1 MSKNKNNPKEIR
13 FFSTEGLECRS
24 LEDGKMIIEGYAVV
38 FDSPATHG
46 YTEIIDKHAFN
57 GADLSDVIMKYNHDD
72 SRLLIARTRNNSLQ
86 LTVDD
91 KGLWVHAELIDTTAN
106 LDVYKSV
113 RAGLLDKWSFA
124 FTVDKQEWDY
134 EKDIRR
140 ILKFDKIFDVSLVDV
155 PFYDQTE
162 VYARDLESFSKDKEA
177 YEKFKLEKEKLKI
190 RLSI

>member
-140 ILKFDKIFDVSLVDV
+140 ILKFDKIFDV
-155 PFYDQTE
+155 
-162 VYARDLESFSKDKEA
+162 
-177 YEKFKLEKEKLKI
+177 
-190 RLSI
+190 